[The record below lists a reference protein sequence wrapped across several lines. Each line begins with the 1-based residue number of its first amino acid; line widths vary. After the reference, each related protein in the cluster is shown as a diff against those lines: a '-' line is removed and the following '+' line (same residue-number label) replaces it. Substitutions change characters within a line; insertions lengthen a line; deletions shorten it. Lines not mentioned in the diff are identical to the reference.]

1 MLQLADSLE
10 LERPQDKLIRR
21 LCSTLESYMDQNQ
34 INDICRAYQ
43 YGAEAHAGQF
53 RKSGEAYI
61 CHPIAV
67 AISLAEMRM
76 DAKGIMAALLHDVIE
91 DTHASKDDLGRLFSM
106 EVAELVDGVT
116 KLSKI
121 DSKSRAEAQAEN
133 VRKMFLAMTKD
144 LRVIMVKLADRLHN
158 MQTLGSMPPEKKRRI
173 ARETLDIYAPIANRL
188 GMNHIRHQLESLGFK
203 ALYPGRHAVL
213 KNAVKKARGNRRE
226 IVEIIQNSIKNR
238 LREAGLECEVEGR
251 EKNLYSIY
259 QKMLN
264 KKISFADVFDVYAF
278 RILCDQPDTCYRVL
292 GVVHNLYNPVP
303 GRFKDYIALSKA
315 NGYQSLHTILIG
327 PYGVPIEIQIRTHEM
342 HRMSESGIAAHWLY
356 KSDSDKAESDKTEH
370 AQARANE
377 WLRELLEIHKS
388 AGNSMEF
395 IDNLKID
402 LYPQEVF
409 VFTPQGGIIKLPRGA
424 TIVDFAYAVHTDIGN
439 SCVSA
444 RVDKQLV
451 PLQTQLENGLTV
463 EVITTSWARPNPL
476 WLNYVVTAKARS
488 SIRAY
493 LKNFKQQEA
502 INLGRRL
509 LEKELQGMNLQLDTI
524 PSERVNKLLEV
535 LSVNSMD
542 VLLEDIGLGNKMPF
556 LVAKRLSQDDISS
569 TVRLDDNEQGINSP
583 LIIKGTE
590 GMVVT
595 LAKCCRPIPG
605 DSIVGFF
612 NPGRGI
618 VVHHHECR
626 NSSDSRKKQTGW
638 LDVEWSKDTSGEFPA
653 EIRIE
658 LLNQR
663 GTLATIAATISEMDS
678 NIENVTVV
686 DQDDRVSVDLIT
698 LTVKDRVHLANIMR
712 RLKKLTIVLK
722 ITRVKA

>member
-1 MLQLADSLE
+1 MLEIADNIE

-21 LCSTLESYMDQNQ
+21 LCSILDGYMDQIQ
-34 INDICRAYQ
+34 INEIVRAYHF
-43 YGAEAHAGQF
+43 GAEAHAGQF

-61 CHPIAV
+61 CHPISV
-67 AISLAEMRM
+67 AISLAEMHM
-76 DAKGIMAALLHDVIE
+76 DAKGIMAAILHDVIE
-91 DTHASKDDLGRLFSM
+91 DTPVSKKDISRLFSQ
-106 EVAELVDGVT
+106 EVADLVDGVT
-116 KLSKI
+116 KLGKI
-121 DSKSRAEAQAEN
+121 DNKSRAEAQAEN

-158 MQTLGSMPPEKKRRI
+158 MQTLGSMPTSKKRRI
-173 ARETLDIYAPIANRL
+173 AKETLDIYAPIANRL
-188 GMNHIRHQLESLGFK
+188 GMNQVRHQLESLGFK

-226 IVEIIQNSIKNR
+226 IVEIIENSIKNR
-238 LREAGLECEVEGR
+238 LQQAGLVCDVVGR

-278 RILCDQPDTCYRVL
+278 RILCDQVDTCYRVL
-292 GVVHNLYNPVP
+292 GVVHNLYKPVP

-315 NGYQSLHTILIG
+315 NGYQSLHTILVG
-327 PYGVPIEIQIRTHEM
+327 PYGVPIEIQIRTHDM

-356 KSDSDKAESDKTEH
+356 KSDNEKSEH

-388 AGNSMEF
+388 AGNSLEF

-402 LYPQEVF
+402 LFPQEVF

-444 RVDKQLV
+444 RIDKQLV
-451 PLQTQLENGLTV
+451 PLQTQLENGVTV
-463 EVITTSWARPNPL
+463 EVITASWARPNPL

-493 LKNFKQQEA
+493 LKHFKQQEA

-509 LEKELQGMNLQLDTI
+509 LEKELEGMDMQLDHMPTDRI
-524 PSERVNKLLEV
+524 ETLLNV
-535 LSVNSMD
+535 LSMPSFD
-542 VLLEDIGLGNKMPF
+542 ALLEDIGLGNKMPF
-556 LVAKRLSQDDISS
+556 LVAKRLSQDDIYAA
-569 TVRLDDNEQGINSP
+569 VKLNDNEKALDAP

-605 DSIVGFF
+605 DSIIGFF

-626 NSSDSRKKQTGW
+626 NSNEVRKKQTGW
-638 LDVEWSKDTSGEFPA
+638 LDVEWSEDTSGEFPA
-653 EIRIE
+653 DIRIE

-663 GTLATIAATISEMDS
+663 GSLATVAATISEMDS

-698 LTVKDRVHLANIMR
+698 LTVRDRVHLANIMR
-712 RLKKLTIVLK
+712 RLKKLFIVLK